1 MTEND
6 YRIFNNE
13 FLPYIKNLVD
23 DYQVGIPE
31 SRDSEVLSL
40 FAVMFKQ
47 MGSILNDFLQNVVF
61 GLCSSTLE
69 MIKQDMQQYPE
80 FREGFFRLVQNII
93 KNCTDGY
100 F

>member
-1 MTEND
+1 MIEND
-6 YRIFNNE
+6 YRIFNKE